1 MKKLCTGLVMLLMLV
16 CIAGCGGEKP
26 KDTAD
31 QAVLAFA
38 ELYAYGDTTNAA
50 KTGMSEADIQKVSTQ
65 FQQATLQ
72 GFAAYKIPQS
82 AQQELTN
89 YYLQALKDD
98 MEMKASIKTDSDKNP
113 VVELSFKAV
122 DIMNFTK
129 KMQTDDI
136 LMQLAESRSLME
148 AAGTDP
154 AQSMDYT
161 DAVVQEL
168 KNDIDEM
175 PMLSAKTIEVKCK
188 LAKDDKEKLF
198 WNPEDVQGLATAFQ
212 AK

>member
-72 GFAAYKIPQS
+72 GFAAYKSPQS

-89 YYLQALKDD
+89 Y
-98 MEMKASIKTDSDKNP
+98 
-113 VVELSFKAV
+113 
-122 DIMNFTK
+122 
-129 KMQTDDI
+129 
-136 LMQLAESRSLME
+136 
-148 AAGTDP
+148 
-154 AQSMDYT
+154 
-161 DAVVQEL
+161 
-168 KNDIDEM
+168 
-175 PMLSAKTIEVKCK
+175 
-188 LAKDDKEKLF
+188 
-198 WNPEDVQGLATAFQ
+198 
-212 AK
+212 